1 MEVICTY
8 QPQQQHLKARI
19 LWIPM
24 IILSLL
30 SPKVSLTSLY
40 EWMVLVL
47 WTDPNRSE
55 STAWMVR
62 GGFPFRICL
71 LDARNFLMSIV
82 MCSDKVG
89 TSGENN
95 SNYGFSFDLCLNC
108 SSIKKTW
115 YQVLLNI
122 IMYTDSYT
130 QEIQHIIR

>member
-1 MEVICTY
+1 
-8 QPQQQHLKARI
+8 
-19 LWIPM
+19 
-24 IILSLL
+24 
-30 SPKVSLTSLY
+30 
-40 EWMVLVL
+40 
-47 WTDPNRSE
+47 
-55 STAWMVR
+55 
-62 GGFPFRICL
+62 
-71 LDARNFLMSIV
+71 MSIV